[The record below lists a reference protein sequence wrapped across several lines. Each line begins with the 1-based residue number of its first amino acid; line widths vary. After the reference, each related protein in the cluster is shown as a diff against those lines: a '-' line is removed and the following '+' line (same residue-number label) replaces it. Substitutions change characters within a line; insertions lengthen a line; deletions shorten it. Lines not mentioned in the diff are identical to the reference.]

1 MNALPLIGIVSVGM
15 VIIFALAWHW
25 GTRLKNYSLV
35 DAFWAGGIGLS
46 GVLFAI
52 FGTGDISKRI
62 VAASLAAFWGG
73 RLAYHLQK
81 RIRKHHP
88 EEDSRYQKLREIWE
102 GRETRSFFWF
112 FQAQA
117 VSVLLLALP
126 YLLVSS
132 DATPWGL
139 FESFGLTVA
148 LIGIAGEMLADHQMS
163 KFKEKDNRSTS
174 VCQEGLWNYSRHP
187 NYFFEMVIWIG
198 IFLFACGSAYGW
210 TTFYAPAIITFLLL
224 KVTGI
229 PPTEASA
236 VKRKG
241 DAYRDYQRTTSPFI
255 PLPKK
260 SS

>member
-1 MNALPLIGIVSVGM
+1 MNDLTLFGIVAGLVVVDFMAGWWFGGK
-15 VIIFALAWHW
+15 I
-25 GTRLKNYSLV
+25 KNYSLV
-35 DAFWAGGIGLS
+35 DAIWAAWIGLA
-46 GVLFAI
+46 GVIYAV
-52 FGTGDISKRI
+52 FGNGDLPKRI
-62 VAASLAAFWGG
+62 AAGSIAALWGF

-88 EEDSRYQKLREIWE
+88 EEDSRYQKLREIWQ
-102 GRETRSFFWF
+102 GRVKSAFFWF

-117 VSVLLLALP
+117 LSVVLLSLP
-126 YLLVSS
+126 YFFISR
-132 DATPWGL
+132 DASPWGA
-139 FESFGLTVA
+139 FETIGLTVA
-148 LIGIAGEMLADHQMS
+148 LIGLAGEMLADHQMS
-163 KFKEKDNRSTS
+163 KFKEKDDRSTS
-174 VCQEGLWNYSRHP
+174 VCREGLWKYSRHP

-198 IFLFACGSAYGW
+198 IYLLACGSAWGW
-210 TTFYAPAIITFLLL
+210 TTLYAPLTITFLLL

-255 PLPKK
+255 PLPPK